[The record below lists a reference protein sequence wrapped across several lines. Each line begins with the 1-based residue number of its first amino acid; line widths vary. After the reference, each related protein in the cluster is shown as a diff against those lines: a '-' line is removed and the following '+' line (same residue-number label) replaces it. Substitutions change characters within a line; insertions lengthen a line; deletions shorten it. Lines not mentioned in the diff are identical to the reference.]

1 MEWATGALEDLLYRL
16 ISPILLCKCKLPQKQ
31 VALSTSLLSDEEI
44 VKLADSSPNVD
55 MATYI
60 VLDTGH
66 PNPGH
71 VAKIASDAVVKHSF
85 GTPMHERLS
94 AEFVRKY
101 TAIPVPMHERVFRGR
116 YDTYLVQQ
124 YIPGRVL
131 LDVWSQLG
139 WWRRLR
145 AIITLRFY
153 IHELRCISS
162 RAGPPPFP
170 GPPSNDGTPQLCTGR
185 LFNEDGSGPFYSYQE
200 MSKWYRKQLLFMQRQ
215 WKVGLDSG
223 PFDDSVPLVFTH
235 MDLHPRNII
244 LGDDDQLW
252 IVDWSDAG
260 WYPSWFEA
268 TSMLGFAKARPEIPS
283 SWTTWVP
290 FMVGSCEKPG
300 QLPFIRAISY
310 SLHVLDA
317 NTVNLVP
324 TNRYRN
330 KWRSSTFIVFMLY
343 NSIHLR

>member
-1 MEWATGALEDLLYRL
+1 MIA
-16 ISPILLCKCKLPQKQ
+16 QKQ
-31 VALSTSLLSDEEI
+31 VDLSTSLLSDEEI
-44 VKLADSSPNVD
+44 EKLADSSPNVD

-71 VAKIASDAVVKHSF
+71 VARIASDVVVKHSF
-85 GTPMHERLS
+85 RTPMHERLS
-94 AEFVRKY
+94 AELVRKY
-101 TAIPVPMHERVFRGR
+101 TVIPVPMHERVFRGR

-131 LDVWSQLG
+131 LDIWSQLG
-139 WWRRLR
+139 WWMRLR
-145 AIITLRFY
+145 IAITLRFY

-185 LFNEDGSGPFYSYQE
+185 LFTGEGSGPFHSYRE
-200 MSKWYRKQLLFMQRQ
+200 MSRWYQNRLLVMQRFR
-215 WKVGLDSG
+215 KEGLDCA
-223 PFDDSVPLVFTH
+223 PFDGNAPLVFTH

-244 LGDDDQLW
+244 LGDDGQLW

-268 TSMLGFAKARPEIPS
+268 TSMIGIVKVRPEIPS

-290 FMVGSCEKPG
+290 YMAGSCEKPG

-317 NTVNLVP
+317 NIVNLVGF
-324 TNRYRN
+324 T
-330 KWRSSTFIVFMLY
+330 SL
-343 NSIHLR
+343 

>member
-1 MEWATGALEDLLYRL
+1 MNAKPINMNTSCSAMEWAVEAVELEGLFYRL
-16 ISPILLCKCKLPQKQ
+16 ISPILLCKCKPPQVGLGVSSARVMLAQKQ
-31 VALSTSLLSDEEI
+31 VALSISPLSDEEI

-55 MATYI
+55 VATYI

-71 VAKIASDAVVKHSF
+71 VAMIASDAVVKHSF

-94 AEFVRKY
+94 AELVRKY
-101 TAIPVPMHERVFRGR
+101 TAVPMHERVFRGR

-185 LFNEDGSGPFYSYQE
+185 LFTEDGSGPFHSYRE
-200 MSKWYRKQLLFMQRQ
+200 MSRWYQNRLLFMQRYR
-215 WKVGLDSG
+215 KEGLDSA
-223 PFDDSVPLVFTH
+223 PFDDSTPLVFTH

-244 LGDDDQLW
+244 LGDDGQLW

-260 WYPSWFEA
+260 WYPS
-268 TSMLGFAKARPEIPS
+268 
-283 SWTTWVP
+283 
-290 FMVGSCEKPG
+290 
-300 QLPFIRAISY
+300 
-310 SLHVLDA
+310 
-317 NTVNLVP
+317 
-324 TNRYRN
+324 
-330 KWRSSTFIVFMLY
+330 
-343 NSIHLR
+343 

>member
-1 MEWATGALEDLLYRL
+1 MSRPDQLTFIQDQH
-16 ISPILLCKCKLPQKQ
+16 I
-31 VALSTSLLSDEEI
+31 LSTSMLSDEEI
-44 VKLADSSPNVD
+44 QKLADSSPNVD
-55 MATYI
+55 SGTYI

-66 PNPGH
+66 LNPGH
-71 VAKIASDAVVKHSF
+71 VAKIASDVVVKHSYR
-85 GTPMHERLS
+85 TPMHERLS
-94 AEFVRKY
+94 AELVRKN
-101 TAIPVPMHERVFRGR
+101 TAIPVPMHERVFRSR
-116 YDTYLVQQ
+116 YETYLVQQ

-139 WWRRLR
+139 WWRRLQ

-162 RAGPPPFP
+162 RVGPPTFP

-185 LFNEDGSGPFYSYQE
+185 LFTEHGSGPFLSYRE
-200 MSKWYRKQLLFMQRQ
+200 MSRWYQNRLLFMQQYR
-215 WKVGLDSG
+215 KEGLDSA
-223 PFDDSVPLVFTH
+223 PFDDSTPLVFTH

-244 LGDDDQLW
+244 LGDDGQLW

-268 TSMLGFAKARPEIPS
+268 TSMIGIAKARPEIPS

-300 QLPFIRAISY
+300 QLLFIRAISY
-310 SLHVLDA
+310 SLHVMDA
-317 NTVNLVP
+317 NIVNLVGIIASWL
-324 TNRYRN
+324 T
-330 KWRSSTFIVFMLY
+330 TC
-343 NSIHLR
+343 